1 MKKYTFYVSGTSCNS
16 CKLFIEETLNAL
28 PGVSNVNINIDKG
41 LATLESE
48 GPDEKLLL
56 KILNK
61 SMEGKR
67 YIFSLDKTIIEKN
80 KSSDIWIALVIGI
93 LFLVLFFVL
102 QKSGVLNFG
111 IGKGVTPVTS
121 FLIGAVASLSS
132 CLAIVGGL
140 VLSLSAKVAK
150 DNSNNKKPIIMFH
163 FGRVFGF
170 AILGGVLG
178 LVGEVVGINY
188 VFSGILGIIASLVM
202 ISLGINLIGIFRNN
216 LVTLPSFIFSFFR
229 KIEHETYTP
238 LLIGLGTFFLPCGF
252 TQSMQITA
260 LSSGSFIA
268 GAMIMF
274 SFVLGTFPVLALV
287 SFGSLSFA
295 ESRFAPLFFKSAG
308 VVVIGLGLFSLLA
321 GLAGLGIIDPL
332 FTL

>member
-1 MKKYTFYVSGTSCNS
+1 M
-16 CKLFIEETLNAL
+16 FIEDTLRVL
-28 PGVSNVNINIDKG
+28 PGVSNVNINIHKG
-41 LATLESE
+41 VATLESE
-48 GPDEKLLL
+48 EPDEKLLL
-56 KILNK
+56 KILNT

-67 YIFSLDKTIIEKN
+67 YVFSLDKTITEKN
-80 KSSDIWIALVIGI
+80 KSSDIWIALVIGV
-93 LFLVLFFVL
+93 LFLVLFFAL

-111 IGKGVTPVTS
+111 IGKGATPVTS
-121 FLIGAVASLSS
+121 FLIGIVASLSS

-150 DNSNNKKPIIMFH
+150 DDSNNKRPLVMFH
-163 FGRVFGF
+163 LGRVFGF

-178 LVGEVVGINY
+178 LVGEMVGINY

-252 TQSMQITA
+252 TQSMQFVA
-260 LSSGSFIA
+260 LSSSSTIE
-268 GAMIMF
+268 GAKIMF
-274 SFVLGTFPVLALV
+274 FFALGTFPVLAFLSFSSV
-287 SFGSLSFA
+287 SFAQSKYASV
-295 ESRFAPLFFKSAG
+295 FFKSVG
-308 VVVIGLGLFSLLA
+308 VVVVGFGIFALISQLVVLGF
-321 GLAGLGIIDPL
+321 INPL

>member
-16 CKLFIEETLNAL
+16 CKMFIEDTLRVL
-28 PGVSNVNINIDKG
+28 PGVSNVNINIHKG
-41 LATLESE
+41 VATLESE
-48 GPDEKLLL
+48 EPDEKLLL
-56 KILNK
+56 KILNT

-67 YIFSLDKTIIEKN
+67 YVFSLDKTITEKN
-80 KSSDIWIALVIGI
+80 KSSDIWIALVIGV
-93 LFLVLFFVL
+93 LFLVLFFAL

-111 IGKGVTPVTS
+111 IGKGATPVTS
-121 FLIGAVASLSS
+121 FLIGIVASLSS

-150 DNSNNKKPIIMFH
+150 DDSNNKRPLVMFH
-163 FGRVFGF
+163 LGRVFGF

-178 LVGEVVGINY
+178 LVGEMVGINY

-252 TQSMQITA
+252 TQSMQFVA
-260 LSSGSFIA
+260 LSSSSTIE
-268 GAMIMF
+268 GAKIMF
-274 SFVLGTFPVLALV
+274 FFALGTFPVLAFLSFSSV
-287 SFGSLSFA
+287 SFAQSKYASV
-295 ESRFAPLFFKSAG
+295 FFKSVG
-308 VVVIGLGLFSLLA
+308 VVVVGFGIFALISQLVVLGF
-321 GLAGLGIIDPL
+321 INPL

>member
-28 PGVSNVNINIDKG
+28 PGLGHSVVDIHTGMVI
-41 LATLESE
+41 LESSE
-48 GPDEKLLL
+48 LDKQLLL
-56 KILNK
+56 RKINK

-67 YIFSLDKTIIEKN
+67 YVFSLNKTLNTKN
-80 KSSDIWIALVIGI
+80 KSSDIWIALVIGV
-93 LFLVLFFVL
+93 LFLVLFFAL
-102 QKSGVLNFG
+102 QKSGLLNFG
-111 IGKGVTPVTS
+111 IGKGATPVTS
-121 FLIGAVASLSS
+121 FLIGIVASLSS

-150 DNSNNKKPIIMFH
+150 DDSNNKRPLVMFH
-163 FGRVFGF
+163 LGRVFGF

-178 LVGEVVGINY
+178 LVGEMVGINY

-252 TQSMQITA
+252 TQSMQFVA
-260 LSSGSFIA
+260 LSSSSTIE
-268 GAMIMF
+268 GAKIMF
-274 SFVLGTFPVLALV
+274 FFALGTFPVLAFLSFSSV
-287 SFGSLSFA
+287 SFAQSKYASV
-295 ESRFAPLFFKSAG
+295 FFKSVG
-308 VVVIGLGLFSLLA
+308 VVVVGFGIFALISQLVVLGF
-321 GLAGLGIIDPL
+321 INPL